1 MDDDTKAEECTTT
14 DLSSIHS
21 QNDVVCTQPLSETT
35 VKNEQPLPPTAGDE
49 APVLPEEVNFDIL
62 LRLPVRSLLQLKCV
76 SKSWKTLISNPQF
89 AKSHLLSSTSY
100 PQLFTSAVKIGDREI
115 LSYPMKP
122 LLENPSTPVEPVTI
136 TMRHKYNI
144 LGSCNGLLCLYDSSQ
159 SNFRLCNPSI
169 KLKSNGFPIVASF
182 DNKIITHHGFG
193 YDQVNDKYK
202 LLVVV
207 LNKDDFSEKVTRIY
221 TFGENSWTTV
231 SNFPCNP
238 GMWLGKFVN
247 GTLNWI
253 INKDGVNSNQRV
265 ILSVDLEKETY
276 GEVLLPQHDGNRFC
290 NPMMY
295 VLSNCLCVCCDH
307 SETHLAVWIMKE
319 YGVAE
324 SWTVLTIIPREKLI
338 WNCPRQPLVEPLFVS
353 KDGVLLLRTM
363 RSKLVLCNLNNAGID
378 YPRILGILGRDVHVY
393 YESLVSPF

>member
-1 MDDDTKAEECTTT
+1 MADDDDTICTIT
-14 DLSSIHS
+14 DLHDS
-21 QNDVVCTQPLSETT
+21 QNDVVCTQPPSETT
-35 VKNEQPLPPTAGDE
+35 VKNEAPL
-49 APVLPEEVNFDIL
+49 LPEEVIFDIL
-62 LRLPVRSLLQLKCV
+62 LRLPVKSLLQLKCV

-89 AKSHLLSSTSY
+89 AKTHLLSSTSF

-122 LLENPSTPVEPVTI
+122 LLENPSTPIEPVAI
-136 TMRHKYNI
+136 TMSHKYNI
-144 LGSCNGLLCLYDSSQ
+144 FGSCNGLLCLYDSFQ
-159 SNFRLCNPSI
+159 SNFRLWNPSI
-169 KLKSNGFPIVASF
+169 NLKSNRFPIVASF
-182 DNKIITHHGFG
+182 DNKIIGHHGFG

-202 LLVVV
+202 LLVVL

-231 SNFPCNP
+231 PNFPCNP
-238 GMWLGKFVN
+238 GMWLGKFVS
-247 GTLNWI
+247 GSLNWI
-253 INKDGVNSNQRV
+253 IKKDGVNSNQPV

-276 GEVLLPQHDGNRFC
+276 GEVLLPQHDSNRFC
-290 NPMMY
+290 NSMMY

-307 SETHLAVWIMKE
+307 SETQLAVWIMKE

-338 WNCPRQPLVEPLFVS
+338 WNCPRQPLDEPLFVS

-363 RSKLVLCNLNNAGID
+363 RSKLVLCNLNNAEID
-378 YPRILGILGRDVHVY
+378 YPILGILGREVHIY